1 MMKRLACAVA
11 VLAMLSGA
19 GRAWGVEQNPQLEL
33 APVPPAQRAGVSLA
47 AGLLNAVYFPVRLVL
62 TIVTAELGGF
72 TGMMTGGD
80 RQAAWAVW
88 DATEGQAF
96 ITPAMLEGRETMRFG
111 R

>member
-19 GRAWGVEQNPQLEL
+19 DRAWAVEQNPQLER
-33 APVPPAQRAGVSLA
+33 APVHPAERAGVSLA
-47 AGLLNAVYFPVRLVL
+47 AALLNAVYFPARLVL

-88 DATEGQAF
+88 DATDGQGF
-96 ITPAMLEGRETMRFG
+96 ITPAMLEGREPMRFG

>member
-19 GRAWGVEQNPQLEL
+19 GRAWAVEQNPQLER
-33 APVPPAQRAGVSLA
+33 APVHPAERAGVSLA
-47 AGLLNAVYFPVRLVL
+47 AALLNAVYFPARLVL
-62 TIVTAELGGF
+62 TIVTAELGGY

-80 RQAAWAVW
+80 RQAAGAVW
-88 DATEGQAF
+88 DATDGQGF
-96 ITPAMLEGRETMRFG
+96 ITPAMLEGREPMRFG

>member
-19 GRAWGVEQNPQLEL
+19 GRAWAVEQNPQLER
-33 APVPPAQRAGVSLA
+33 APVHPAERAGVSLA
-47 AGLLNAVYFPVRLVL
+47 AALLNAVYFPARLVL

-80 RQAAWAVW
+80 RRAAEAVW
-88 DATEGQAF
+88 DATEGQGF
-96 ITPAMLEGRETMRFG
+96 ITPAMLEGREPMRFG

>member
-1 MMKRLACAVA
+1 MMKRLAVAVA
-11 VLAMLSGA
+11 VLATMSGA

-33 APVPPAQRAGVSLA
+33 APAHPAERAGVSLA
-47 AGLLNAVYFPVRLVL
+47 AAVLNVIYFPARFAL

-80 RQAAWAVW
+80 RRAAEAVW
-88 DATEGQAF
+88 DATEGQGF
-96 ITPAMLEGRETMRFG
+96 ITPAMLEGREAMQFG

>member
-1 MMKRLACAVA
+1 MMKRLAVAVA
-11 VLAMLSGA
+11 VLATMSGA

-33 APVPPAQRAGVSLA
+33 APAHPAERAGVSLA
-47 AGLLNAVYFPVRLVL
+47 AAVLNVIYFPARFAL

-80 RQAAWAVW
+80 RRAAEAVW
-88 DATEGQAF
+88 DATEGQGF
-96 ITPAMLEGRETMRFG
+96 ITPAMLEGREPMRFG